1 MDPLT
6 ILAGLKTGL
15 AAGKTVAGL
24 SKQIGEFFDA
34 TDHAKKTLQK
44 KGISSKSA
52 NSIALDRWAKVRQ
65 AAEAEAELQEWITQ
79 TYGRSKWLELLKI
92 RKEVLQEKR
101 EAEAQARRE
110 AIERQEL
117 YLTLAGV
124 FFFTNSFWYWI
135 YSILTSHGMDRRKR
149 LLALV
154 ILRNLKY

>member
-24 SKQIGEFFDA
+24 SKQIGQFFDA
-34 TDHAKKTLQK
+34 TDQAKKQLQK

-52 NSIALDRWAKVRQ
+52 NATALDRWASVRA
-65 AAEAEAELQEWITQ
+65 AAEAESELQEWITQ

-92 RKEVLQEKR
+92 RKEVLLEKR
-101 EAEAQARRE
+101 EAEAQARRD

-117 YLTLAGV
+117 MVTLVGIFVLLVMTFIGATGYLHYMGWLDV
-124 FFFTNSFWYWI
+124 RDYFP
-135 YSILTSHGMDRRKR
+135 
-149 LLALV
+149 
-154 ILRNLKY
+154 

>member
-24 SKQIGEFFDA
+24 SKQIGQFFDA
-34 TDHAKKTLQK
+34 TDQAKKQLQK

-52 NSIALDRWAKVRQ
+52 NATALDRWAKVRA

-92 RKEVLQEKR
+92 RKEVLAEKR
-101 EAEAQARRE
+101 EAEAQARRD
-110 AIERQEL
+110 AIQRQEL
-117 YLTLAGV
+117 MVTIVGIVVLLIFTFVGATGYLHYMGWLDV
-124 FFFTNSFWYWI
+124 RDYF
-135 YSILTSHGMDRRKR
+135 R
-149 LLALV
+149 
-154 ILRNLKY
+154 